1 MAHFTIAYGCI
12 LVAVLLP
19 IVCAGLAKRQG
30 MGKSPQDGG
39 YDNHNPRAW
48 MARQGEA
55 SARANAAQANSFEA
69 LPFFIGA
76 VIVAHQLAAPQTL
89 LDLLAAAFIALRV
102 AYIALYL
109 TDRASARSLVWAL
122 ALLVNIAIFFIGFR

>member
-1 MAHFTIAYGCI
+1 MASFTIAYGCI
-12 LVAVLLP
+12 LVAALLP

-76 VIVAHQLAAPQTL
+76 VIVAHQLAAPQML
-89 LDLLAAAFIALRV
+89 LDVLAAAFIALRV

-109 TDRASARSLVWAL
+109 ADWALARSLVWGL
-122 ALLVNIAIFFIGFR
+122 ALLANIAIFFIGFR

>member
-1 MAHFTIAYGCI
+1 MASFTIAYGCI
-12 LVAVLLP
+12 LVAALLP

-30 MGKSPQDGG
+30 MGKPPQDGG

-76 VIVAHQLAAPQTL
+76 VIVAHQLAAPQML
-89 LDLLAAAFIALRV
+89 LDVLAAAFIALRV

-109 TDRASARSLVWAL
+109 ADWALARSLVWGL

>member
-12 LVAVLLP
+12 LVAALLP
-19 IVCAGLAKRQG
+19 IVCAGLAKRHG
-30 MGKSPQDGG
+30 MGQSPQDGG

-55 SARANAAQANSFEA
+55 SARAHAAQANSFGA

-76 VIVAHQLAAPQTL
+76 VIIAHQLAAPQAL
-89 LDLLAAAFIALRV
+89 LDVLAAAFIALRV
-102 AYIALYL
+102 AYIALYVA
-109 TDRASARSLVWAL
+109 DRAVARSVVWGL
-122 ALLVNIAIFFIGFR
+122 ALLINMAIFFIGFR

>member
-1 MAHFTIAYGCI
+1 MASFTIAYGCI
-12 LVAVLLP
+12 LVAALLP

-76 VIVAHQLAAPQTL
+76 VIVAHQLAAPQML
-89 LDLLAAAFIALRV
+89 LDVLAAAFIALRV

-109 TDRASARSLVWAL
+109 ADWALARSLVWGL